1 MAKKRRTERERNRQK
16 LVKKYFLS
24 RIYFIQELNRRISL
38 EQRLEFHSKLQI
50 LPRNSIPSRLYSRC
64 HLSGRSRG
72 YYRDFS
78 LSRHFLRRLAR
89 EGFLPGLRKSSW

>member
-1 MAKKRRTERERNRQK
+1 MAKKRRIERERNRKK

-24 RIYFIQELNRRISL
+24 RIHLTQELNQRTSL
-38 EQRLEFHSKLQI
+38 EQRLKFHSKLQI
-50 LPRNSIPSRLYSRC
+50 LPRNSVPSRLCSRC

-72 YYRDFS
+72 YYRDFG

>member
-1 MAKKRRTERERNRQK
+1 MAKKRRIERERNRQK
-16 LVKKYFLS
+16 LVKKHFLS
-24 RIYFIQELNRRISL
+24 RTYFIQELNRRTSL
-38 EQRLEFHSKLQI
+38 EQRLEIHSKLQM
-50 LPRNSIPSRLYSRC
+50 LPRNGIPSRLCSRC